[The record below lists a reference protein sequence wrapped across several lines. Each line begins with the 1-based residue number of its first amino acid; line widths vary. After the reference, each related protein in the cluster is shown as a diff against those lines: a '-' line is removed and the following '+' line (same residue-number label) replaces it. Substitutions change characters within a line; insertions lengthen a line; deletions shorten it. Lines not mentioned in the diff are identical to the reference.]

1 MLKEKNKILRKLSS
15 IKKEME
21 KFLRI
26 FIFLFLIV
34 IVILNWGTLKEMFNY
49 KTIYGDML
57 SSLKTKFVSEKE
69 IALSVPQ
76 IKLSEPEFEFSDK
89 SDSLE
94 IPKIEIYAPLVFPK
108 SSQKNDLSKSLEQGV
123 IFYPESVL
131 PGEEG
136 ITVILGHSAPSNW
149 PKINYD
155 WVFTRIN
162 ELNPGD
168 EIFVYFN
175 HRKYPYQIT
184 KKFFLKRGEEIPTVD
199 LEDSKSVL
207 LMLSCWPPGVDYK
220 RIAVQA
226 ELEI

>member
-1 MLKEKNKILRKLSS
+1 MLKEKNKILRKLFS

-94 IPKIEIYAPLVFPK
+94 IPKIEIYAPLVFPE
-108 SSQKNDLSKSLEQGV
+108 SSQKNDLTKSLKQGV
-123 IFYPESVL
+123 VFYPGSVL

-162 ELNPGD
+162 ELNPSD

-175 HRKYPYQIT
+175 HYKYPYRIT
-184 KKFFLKRGEEIPTVD
+184 KKFFLDRGEEIPNFD
-199 LEDSKSVL
+199 LSESESIL
-207 LMLSCWPPGVDYK
+207 MMLSCWPPGVDHK

-226 ELEI
+226 ELQF